1 MYMQS
6 KGKKSACLGYNIC
19 TSWFGFENRRQ
30 WLQDILVV
38 TADGDT
44 ADSGDALAHLAAVT
58 IPRTACMLKLHSFN
72 HPDMAYSCSD
82 KKQYTSLLIVSDT
95 QLTISSFKQC

>member
-19 TSWFGFENRRQ
+19 TSWFGFENRGQ

-44 ADSGDALAHLAAVT
+44 PDSGDTLAHLAAVT
-58 IPRTACMLKLHSFN
+58 IPRTACMLKCHSFN
-72 HPDMAYSCSD
+72 HPDMAFLLRQETIYIFAHSVGYSIN
-82 KKQYTSLLIVSDT
+82 YIFL
-95 QLTISSFKQC
+95 